1 MKQFNWLNHGMQL
14 IKKRFAL
21 SWNDNIVILLLMAK
35 KKKKEISGLQI
46 FPIIFFYILALPV
59 AHVIVIYTVQNI

>member
-1 MKQFNWLNHGMQL
+1 MQL

-35 KKKKEISGLQI
+35 KKKKKEISGLQI
-46 FPIIFFYILALPV
+46 FPIIFFYILARPV

>member
-1 MKQFNWLNHGMQL
+1 MQL

-35 KKKKEISGLQI
+35 KKKKNSGLQI

-59 AHVIVIYTVQNI
+59 AHVIVI

>member
-1 MKQFNWLNHGMQL
+1 MQL

-35 KKKKEISGLQI
+35 KKKKRN
-46 FPIIFFYILALPV
+46 FRFIFFYILALPV